1 MKGFALK
8 DGDLLI
14 ENGDIQIVTGAELK
28 RQTVEM
34 VLSTQ
39 KGEWTLNIDE
49 GINYANIF
57 GTAQQM
63 PSKKSS
69 EVSYTK
75 EINAIKQNNDKLN
88 EMLERRLDG
97 EGQ

>member
-8 DGDLLI
+8 NGDLLI
-14 ENGDIQIVTGAELK
+14 ENGDIQIVTGAELT

-39 KGEWTLNIDE
+39 KGEWTLNINE
-49 GINYANIF
+49 GIDFANIL
-57 GTAQQM
+57 GVTPQL

-69 EVSYTK
+69 EVEYTR
-75 EINAIKQNNDKLN
+75 EINAIKQSNDKLN

-97 EGQ
+97 EE